1 MRFDPFFLLI
11 FPVFLFSIVVH
22 EYAHAL
28 AALWCGDSTARERG
42 RLTLNPIP
50 HADPI
55 GSVVLPGLLMLF
67 HAPFLIGWA
76 KPVPIDRARLR
87 DPLNDTV
94 KVALAGPLSNLLLAV
109 LFAAVV
115 RLAPE
120 PAPPGATG
128 LAAWISPIGAMALA
142 GVIWNVTLA
151 MFNLLPI
158 PPLDGSWLVMRFMK
172 LRHIIVLHQFRLV
185 GLLVV
190 AALVSSPT
198 FSNVL
203 LRTPVRAVV
212 RVCLGMFGVSSEG
225 IGL

>member
-28 AALWCGDSTARERG
+28 AALWCGDPTARERG

-76 KPVPIDRARLR
+76 KPVPVDRARLR

-94 KVALAGPLSNLLLAV
+94 KVALAGPLSNLMLAV

-120 PAPPGATG
+120 PAPPGASG
-128 LAAWISPIGAMALA
+128 IAAWLSPIGAMALA
-142 GVIWNVTLA
+142 GVI
-151 MFNLLPI
+151 
-158 PPLDGSWLVMRFMK
+158 
-172 LRHIIVLHQFRLV
+172 
-185 GLLVV
+185 
-190 AALVSSPT
+190 
-198 FSNVL
+198 
-203 LRTPVRAVV
+203 
-212 RVCLGMFGVSSEG
+212 
-225 IGL
+225 